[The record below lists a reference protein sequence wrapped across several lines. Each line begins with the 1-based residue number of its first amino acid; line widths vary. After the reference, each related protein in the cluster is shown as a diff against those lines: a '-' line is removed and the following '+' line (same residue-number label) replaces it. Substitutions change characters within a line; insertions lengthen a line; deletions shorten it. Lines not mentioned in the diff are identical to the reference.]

1 MRHENPIGRFN
12 PGSQFS
18 EGFAEVHYHHG
29 FHGEPILFIAIGLLM
44 IILAW
49 VIWKK
54 IKKRRTDINQL
65 VQPTSISD
73 KHSVMY
79 DAQSAQRAAALD
91 QWERNLLK
99 EDNVNGHL

>member
-12 PGSQFS
+12 PDSQFS
-18 EGFAEVHYHHG
+18 AEGHYHHG
-29 FHGEPILFIAIGLLM
+29 FHGGPILFIAIGLLL

-49 VIWKK
+49 VFWKK

-65 VQPTSISD
+65 VQPAFISD

-99 EDNVNGHL
+99 EDNINGHL